1 MKRQWLT
8 KGFEAFR
15 RGVFGNGG
23 QNLYVSKKGVLQRIY
38 QFDLTRNGWFDLP
51 FANCQNHHES
61 APSSVYMADGRVFS
75 LPGQGALAGFA
86 DDLTGSGWYDIVVAG
101 YYDMA
106 APFASTDLYFGSC
119 DGYSDM
125 RHLRL
130 PAPWAED
137 ACSGDFAGDGRKSLV
152 FAMPVYGITRIFTQ
166 SDRGFEWNR
175 FVDLPINA
183 DLVTAADLDGDGCDE
198 LIVRL
203 KGENVTM
210 TVLGSVADR
219 VMTGAV
225 IYWGGPEGIDPVRKT
240 VIPEFPDGE
249 VELPAAQKGRQS
261 ELERKHD
268 APRLIR
274 RIRLGGRD
282 TIVLSTGKKLV
293 FFGSDASREVRRVL
307 ELTVPMALS
316 VAAGDLTGNGFD
328 DLAVAARADDPEH
341 PGGQQSFIFWNDG
354 GGWDPSRRS
363 AVSTDQACD
372 AAIGDFDGD
381 GIAEAFFCQAGRERE
396 YSSETIMLKA
406 DPQGGAVVV
415 RGFPSDDS
423 RRISFFRNPD
433 GAAGIFVQ
441 NHYSRSC
448 VGFDKLY
455 LYTGSAEGYSPEH
468 RLELPAW
475 CAVDSLSADLDD
487 DGWAELVVCNNSEN
501 SIDLD
506 PGHFIHHFGP
516 QGFDPDRTV
525 ALKTELGWG
534 CACGDFKH
542 RGFLDLA
549 TPCSH
554 WKNIRIF
561 ENGPDGYTSHYD
573 IDLHN
578 AGAPRWILA
587 ADLDRNGWLDLIV
600 PLIDAERTL
609 IFHGGPDGFRWE
621 DREELA
627 VLGGACARVA
637 DLTGNG
643 YPDLIIGTHVQTPS
657 KGDLVPHQPHHSY
670 LHIYWNGPEGLS
682 ERNRCILRCDA
693 ADALCVAD
701 FDRDGRLDIF
711 AGSYHNGVERDIPS
725 FLYWNRDGKF
735 READCLRLP
744 THSASGC
751 IAADFN
757 EDGWVDLA
765 VANHKI
771 YGDHLG
777 FSSVWYNGPEGFD
790 RRRRTDL
797 PTAGPHGIASTEPG
811 NALTRGPE
819 EYYTSEPFAAGEN
832 LRPAAA
838 AITADVPE
846 KCWVSIRFR
855 AAETAEEL
863 ETAEWSGWRKFDA
876 KGNAQLP
883 ELAPARVWQYELALG
898 ATNSLRTPRITEVD
912 VTMA

>member
-8 KGFEAFR
+8 KGFESFR

-23 QNLYVSKKGVLQRIY
+23 QNLYVSKKGVLQRIF
-38 QFDLTRNGWFDLP
+38 QFDFTRNGWFDLP

-61 APSSVYMADGRVFS
+61 TPSVAYMADGRVLP
-75 LPGQGALAGFA
+75 LPGQGSLAGIAA
-86 DDLTGSGWYDIVVAG
+86 DLSGSGWYDIVVAG
-101 YYDMA
+101 FYDMA
-106 APFASTDLYFGSC
+106 APFATADLYFGGA
-119 DGYSDM
+119 DGYSEK
-125 RHLRL
+125 RHIRL

-137 ACSGDFAGDGRKSLV
+137 VCAGDFDGSGRKSLV

-198 LIVRL
+198 LVVRL
-203 KGENVTM
+203 KGENVTA
-210 TVLGSVADR
+210 TVVGSVADR

-225 IYWGGPEGIDPVRKT
+225 ICWGGPAGIDPERKT
-240 VIPEFPDGE
+240 VIPDFPADE

-274 RIRLGGRD
+274 KIRLGDRD

-293 FFGSDASREVRRVL
+293 FFGSDRSREVRRVL
-307 ELTVPMALS
+307 ELPVPMALS

-341 PGGQQSFIFWNDG
+341 PGMQRSFIFLNDG
-354 GGWDPSRRS
+354 TGWSPER
-363 AVSTDQACD
+363 VSEVPTVQACD

-381 GIAEAFFCQAGRERE
+381 GISEAFFCQAGRDRE
-396 YSSETIMLKA
+396 YSNETIMVKA
-406 DPQGGAVVV
+406 VPGGSAAKVV
-415 RGFPSDDS
+415 RGFPSEDS
-423 RRISFFRNPD
+423 RRIAVFRNPD
-433 GAAGIFVQ
+433 GSAGLFVQ

-448 VGFDKLY
+448 VGFDRLY
-455 LYTGSAEGYSPEH
+455 LYTGSAEGYSPER

-475 CAVDSLSADLDD
+475 CAVDSLGADLDD

-516 QGFDPDRTV
+516 EGFDPSRTV
-525 ALKTELGWG
+525 ALKTDLGWG

-554 WKNIRIF
+554 WENIRIF
-561 ENGPDGYTSHYD
+561 ENSAEGYTSHYD

-587 ADLDRNGWLDLIV
+587 ADLNGNGYLDLIV
-600 PLIDAERTL
+600 PLINAERTL
-609 IFHGGPDGFRWE
+609 IFHGGPEGFRWE

-627 VLGGACARVA
+627 VLHGACARVA
-637 DLTGNG
+637 DLSGNG
-643 YPDLIIGTHVQTPS
+643 YPDLIIGTHVPTPV
-657 KGDLVPHQPHHSY
+657 KGELPQHEPYNSF

-682 ERNRCILRCDA
+682 ERNRCILRCAA
-693 ADALCVAD
+693 ADALCIAD
-701 FDRDGRLDIF
+701 FDRDGWLDIF
-711 AGSYHNGVERDIPS
+711 AGSYHNGIERDIHS
-725 FLYWNRDGKF
+725 YLYWNRSGRFSELD
-735 READCLRLP
+735 RDLLY

-751 IAADFN
+751 VAADFD

-765 VANHKI
+765 VANHKVN
-771 YGDHLG
+771 GDHLG

-797 PTAGPHGIASTEPG
+797 PTAGPHGISSCEPG

-819 EYYTSEPFAAGEN
+819 EYYTSEPLVCEEAA
-832 LRPAAA
+832 RPVSA
-838 AITADVPE
+838 AIQAEVPE

-855 AAETAEEL
+855 SAATEKALAE
-863 ETAEWSGWRKFDA
+863 APWSAWSRFAGSEA
-876 KGNAQLP
+876 PVA

-898 ATNSLRTPRITEVD
+898 ATNSLRTPRITEVA
-912 VTMA
+912 VTME